1 MCYRLYQPDNWP
13 VRSLQSHQQ
22 SAVKCVFDW
31 IFISMKSCSLHTA
44 ELKNSWIPFH
54 KSPFWQIA
62 NLLYNKQ
69 WREFALNWRAIMQ
82 KDYGV
87 PSLNFLQQRRKEQG
101 HWQFFPFLKEH
112 SGASSECQ
120 MGLNRGQFSAASHAT
135 LHNPHAL
142 PQLPFGFSH
151 CSGHNH
157 KVHVD
162 IF

>member
-1 MCYRLYQPDNWP
+1 MYYRLYQPDNWP

-31 IFISMKSCSLHTA
+31 TFISMKSCSLHTA

-69 WREFALNWRAIMQ
+69 RVFALNWRAIMQ
-82 KDYGV
+82 KGFDV
-87 PSLNFLQQRRKEQG
+87 PSLNFLQQRIKEQG

-112 SGASSECQ
+112 SGGSSKCQ
-120 MGLNRGQFSAASHAT
+120 VDLNHGCDT
-135 LHNPHAL
+135 LVLHL
-142 PQLPFGFSH
+142 TQRYTTFCFSH

>member
-1 MCYRLYQPDNWP
+1 MQAMYYRLYQPDNWP

-69 WREFALNWRAIMQ
+69 RGFALNWRAIMQ
-82 KDYGV
+82 KGFDV
-87 PSLNFLQQRRKEQG
+87 PSLNFLQQRIKEQG
-101 HWQFFPFLKEH
+101 HWQFFSFSQRTQWRFQRMPGGFKPWMWH
-112 SGASSECQ
+112 
-120 MGLNRGQFSAASHAT
+120 FSATSHAM
-135 LHNPHAL
+135 LHNL
-142 PQLPFGFSH
+142 LFQSL
-151 CSGHNH
+151 
-157 KVHVD
+157 
-162 IF
+162 